1 MKSHGGR
8 LIIVEIAIMYHRRSL
23 RIESL
28 RKEILQYITPENMMI
43 KRGLEVPAPEMI
55 DIGEIEAWKDII
67 PEEAIMM
74 KEETTEEIMVP
85 AQVEESIVQLEETTI
100 MTGKIEEIRA
110 PDIDQILGPDIGER
124 TPQMKAEDTLDTT
137 GEGDAKGPL
146 VMEGP

>member
-1 MKSHGGR
+1 
-8 LIIVEIAIMYHRRSL
+8 
-23 RIESL
+23 
-28 RKEILQYITPENMMI
+28 
-43 KRGLEVPAPEMI
+43 
-55 DIGEIEAWKDII
+55 
-67 PEEAIMM
+67 MM
-74 KEETTEEIMVP
+74 KKETTEEIMVP

-110 PDIDQILGPDIGER
+110 PDIDQIQGPDIGGR